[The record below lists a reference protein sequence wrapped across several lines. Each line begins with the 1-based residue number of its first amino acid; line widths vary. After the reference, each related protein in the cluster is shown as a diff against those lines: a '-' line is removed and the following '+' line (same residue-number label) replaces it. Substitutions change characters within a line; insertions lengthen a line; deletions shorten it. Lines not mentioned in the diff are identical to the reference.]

1 MAVVGTVFFVTGVK
15 RSTDM
20 SMCSPVSGLW
30 SVLLGVGN
38 LAGTILIPVCFVRCT
53 TGNGT
58 NTSSPDS
65 PNVSGLPLSGCAGG
79 AAGNVNT
86 NVGSTGGSGFFVGA
100 FVGATVVGGSVAGGG
115 GGGVGKLFFG
125 ILLKNEEKSN
135 GI

>member
-1 MAVVGTVFFVTGVK
+1 
-15 RSTDM
+15 M

-38 LAGTILIPVCFVRCT
+38 LAGTILIPVCFVRGT

-79 AAGNVNT
+79 DAAGNVNT

-115 GGGVGKLFFG
+115 GDVGKLFFG
-125 ILLKNEEKSN
+125 ILFKNEKKSN